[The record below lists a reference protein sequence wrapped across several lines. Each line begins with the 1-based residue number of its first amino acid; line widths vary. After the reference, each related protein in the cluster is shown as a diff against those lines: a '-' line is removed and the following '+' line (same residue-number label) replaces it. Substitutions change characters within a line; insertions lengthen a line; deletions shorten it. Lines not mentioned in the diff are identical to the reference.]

1 MVHPSNKRWPVI
13 QDILKREGIAKQH
26 LNSFDEFL
34 ERGLQSIIKEVD
46 KIDIE
51 NAEYPYKIQ
60 LGKVKLQQPR
70 MMELDGSITHITP
83 AEARLRNVS
92 YSAPVMMEAS
102 VIEDGKILESRF
114 VHIGD
119 VPVMAKSNACIL
131 NNFSNQKLIEHGED
145 PNDPG
150 GYFII
155 NGSERVIV
163 GLEDLSYNKIIVDR
177 ETLGGNIVFKAKV
190 YSSIVG
196 YRAKLELVMKND
208 GLIVARIPGSPVD
221 IPVVTLMRALGLE
234 SDKEIAAVVSLVDEL
249 QDELEGSFE
258 KAGDVPT
265 SKDAIV
271 YISKRIAPGMLEEFQ
286 IKRAETLLDW
296 GLLPHLGKHPENRKE
311 KAQFLGEAAC
321 KLLELKLGWI
331 TPDDKDHYGNKVIK
345 FAGQM
350 LADLFRTAFRNLVR
364 DMKYQ
369 LERSGQKRGINA
381 VAAAIRPGIITDKLN
396 NAIATGNW
404 GRGRVG
410 VTQLLDRTNYLST
423 ISHLRRIQSPLSR
436 TQPNFEARDLHATHF
451 GRICP
456 SETPEGSNCGLVKNL
471 ALSGIISVNVPS
483 EEIIEKLYDLGTV
496 HFFDAK
502 DDLKKDGTRIFVDGR
517 LIGYYKDGLE
527 LAESLRDLRRNS
539 KIHPHVG
546 VSFHKSDENEDAT
559 RRLYVNCNAGRV
571 LRPLIII
578 KDNKPLLTQDLLDKI
593 SKKLL
598 SWTDL
603 LRMSV
608 LELIDA
614 NEEENCYV
622 TLDDK
627 DTKKYTHLEVFPP
640 SILGAGASIIPYPEH
655 NQSPRNTYE
664 SAMAKQSLGFSTPMM
679 NTSTYV
685 RQHLMLYPQVP
696 AVNTKAMKLLGLE
709 DRPAGQNCVVA
720 VLPFDGY
727 NIEDAIVLSQASVDR
742 GLGRTFFFRIYDAE
756 AKQYPGGMRDSFE
769 IPNAEDNIRGY
780 KGERAYRLLEE
791 DGVVASESPVKG
803 GDILIGKTSPPRF
816 MEEYREFESS
826 GPYRRDTSIGVRPSE
841 TGVIDTVVMTQSNE
855 GGKMYKIRARDMRIP
870 EIGDKFA
877 SRHGQK
883 GVMGLLAKAEDLP
896 YTAEGMSPDV
906 LINPHAFPS
915 RMTVGMMMESICGK
929 AASFRGKR
937 FDGSAFVGEKM
948 DEVKKVMDT
957 HDFKYSGK
965 EIMYDGR
972 TGKAFPVDVFIGVV
986 YYQKLHH
993 MVADK
998 IHARARGQVQMLT
1011 KQPTEGRARGGGL
1024 RFGEMERD
1032 CLIAYG
1038 ASMIL
1043 KDRLLDESDKSD
1055 IFVCERCGLVA
1066 YHDVK
1071 QRKYVCRVCGDKA
1084 KVSSVSVAYAFKL
1097 LLQEMQS
1104 LNIAPRLLIKEKL

>member
-1 MVHPSNKRWPVI
+1 MTISSNKYWTVI
-13 QDILKREGIAKQH
+13 QDMLTREGISKQH

-34 ERGLQSIIKEVD
+34 ENGLQEIINEVGA
-46 KIDIE
+46 IDIE

-60 LGKVKLQQPR
+60 LGKIKLQRPR
-70 MMELDGSITHITP
+70 MTELDGSITNITP

-92 YSAPVMMEAS
+92 YVAPFMLEAS
-102 VIEDGKILESRF
+102 VVEDGKILETKF
-114 VHIGD
+114 IHIGD
-119 VPVMAKSNACIL
+119 IPVMAKSAACIL
-131 NNFSNQKLIEHGED
+131 VRMAEQKLIDHGED
-145 PNDPG
+145 PHDPG

-177 ETLGGNIVFKAKV
+177 EKVGGKFVLKAKV

-196 YRAKLELVMKND
+196 YRAKLELVLKED
-208 GLIVARIPGSPVD
+208 GLIVAKIPGSPVD
-221 IPVVTLMRALGLE
+221 IPIVTLIRALGYE
-234 SDKEIAAVVSLVDEL
+234 SDKEIADAVSHVDEIQNAL
-249 QDELEGSFE
+249 AGSFD
-258 KAGDVPT
+258 KADVST

-331 TPDDKDHYGNKVIK
+331 KPDDKDHYGNKVVK

-423 ISHLRRIQSPLSR
+423 LSHLRRVQSPLSR
-436 TQPNFEARDLHATHF
+436 TQPNFEARDLHSTHF

-471 ALSGIISVNVPS
+471 ALSAIISVSVPS
-483 EEIIEKLYDLGTV
+483 QSIVEKLYEYGTQ
-496 HFFDAK
+496 HFTDVS
-502 DDLKKDGTRIFVDGR
+502 DDVKRDGTRVFVDGK
-517 LIGYYKDGLE
+517 LLGYYKDGKKLS
-527 LAESLRDLRRNS
+527 ESLRELRRTNS
-539 KIHPHVG
+539 GIHPHVG
-546 VSFHKSDENEDAT
+546 ISYHAT
-559 RRLYVNCNAGRV
+559 DQEGSTKRIYINCNAGRV

-578 KDNKPLLTQDLLDKI
+578 KDNKSLLTKDLLDKI
-593 SKKLL
+593 SNHLT
-598 SWTDL
+598 SWE
-603 LRMSV
+603 
-608 LELIDA
+608 ELVRNGIIELVDA
-614 NEEENCYV
+614 NEEENCFIAI
-622 TLDDK
+622 DEK
-627 DTKKYTHLEVFPP
+627 NIKKSTHLEIFP
-640 SILGAGASIIPYPEH
+640 SAILGAGASIIPYPEH

-685 RQHLMLYPQVP
+685 RQHFMLYPQTPIVT
-696 AVNTKAMKLLGLE
+696 TKAMNLLGLE
-709 DRPAGQNCVVA
+709 KRPAGQNCVVA

-742 GLGRTFFFRIYDAE
+742 GLGRTFFYRIYESE
-756 AKQYPGGMRDSFE
+756 AKQYPGGMRDNFT
-769 IPNAEDNIRGY
+769 IPNSEENIRGY
-780 KGERAYRLLEE
+780 KGEKSYRLLEE
-791 DGVVASESPVKG
+791 DGIISTESSVTG

-816 MEEYREFESS
+816 MEEYREFEQS

-841 TGVIDTVVMTQSNE
+841 TGVVDTVVMTQATE
-855 GGKMYKIRARDMRIP
+855 GGKMYKIRVRDMRIP

-883 GVMGLLAKAEDLP
+883 GVLGILAKCEDLP
-896 YTAEGMSPDV
+896 YTAEGVSPDV

-915 RMTVGMMMESICGK
+915 RMTVGMMMESITGK
-929 AASFRGKR
+929 AAALRGEK

-948 DEVKKVMDT
+948 DEVRKIMDEAG
-957 HDFKYSGK
+957 FKYSGK

-972 TGKAFPVDVFIGVV
+972 TGKPFPVEVFIGVV

-1032 CLIAYG
+1032 CIIAYG

-1055 IFVCERCGLVA
+1055 VFICERCGLIA

-1071 QRKYVCRVCGDKA
+1071 QRKYYCRVCGDKS
-1084 KVSSVSVAYAFKL
+1084 KVSSVSLAYAFKL

-1104 LNIAPRLLIKEKL
+1104 LNIAPRLLIKETL

>member
-1 MVHPSNKRWPVI
+1 MVDPSTKRWPII
-13 QDILKREGIAKQH
+13 QDILKREGIARQH

-34 ERGLQSIIKEVD
+34 ERGLQSIINEVGQ
-46 KIDIE
+46 IEIE

-131 NNFSNQKLIEHGED
+131 NNFSSQKLVEHGED

-177 ETLGGNIVFKAKV
+177 ETVGGNIVFKAKV

-221 IPVVTLMRALGLE
+221 IPVVILMRALGLE
-234 SDKEIAAVVSLVDEL
+234 SDKETAAAVSLVEEV

-258 KAGDVPT
+258 KAADVPT
-265 SKDAIV
+265 SKDSIV

-321 KLLELKLGWI
+321 KLLELRLGWI
-331 TPDDKDHYGNKVIK
+331 DPDDKDHYGNKVIK

-381 VAAAIRPGIITDKLN
+381 VAAAIRPGIISDKLN

-456 SETPEGSNCGLVKNL
+456 SETPEGSNCGLVKNI
-471 ALSGIISVNVPS
+471 ALSGIISVNIPS
-483 EEIIEKLYDLGTV
+483 EEIVEKLYDLGTV

-502 DDLKKDGTRIFVDGR
+502 EDLKKDGTRIFVDGR
-517 LIGYYKDGLE
+517 LIGYFKDGAQ
-527 LAESLRDLRRNS
+527 LAESLRELRRTS

-546 VSFHKSDENEDAT
+546 ISFHKSDIEGAT
-559 RRLYVNCNAGRV
+559 KRLYVNCNAGRV

-578 KDNKPLLTQDLLDKI
+578 KDNRSLLTQELLDKV

-598 SWTDL
+598 SWNDL
-603 LRMSV
+603 LRMGV

-622 TLDDK
+622 TLDEK
-627 DTKKYTHLEVFPP
+627 DTKKHTHLEVFPP

-685 RQHLMLYPQVP
+685 RQHLMLYPQTP
-696 AVNTKAMKLLGLE
+696 MVNTKAMKLLGLE

-727 NIEDAIVLSQASVDR
+727 NIEDAIVLSKSSVDR
-742 GLGRTFFFRIYDAE
+742 GLGRTFFFLEYMMLRQNNTQVACVITLKFLMLRIT
-756 AKQYPGGMRDSFE
+756 S
-769 IPNAEDNIRGY
+769 EDT
-780 KGERAYRLLEE
+780 K
-791 DGVVASESPVKG
+791 
-803 GDILIGKTSPPRF
+803 
-816 MEEYREFESS
+816 
-826 GPYRRDTSIGVRPSE
+826 
-841 TGVIDTVVMTQSNE
+841 
-855 GGKMYKIRARDMRIP
+855 
-870 EIGDKFA
+870 
-877 SRHGQK
+877 
-883 GVMGLLAKAEDLP
+883 
-896 YTAEGMSPDV
+896 
-906 LINPHAFPS
+906 
-915 RMTVGMMMESICGK
+915 
-929 AASFRGKR
+929 
-937 FDGSAFVGEKM
+937 
-948 DEVKKVMDT
+948 VKKHT
-957 HDFKYSGK
+957 DF
-965 EIMYDGR
+965 
-972 TGKAFPVDVFIGVV
+972 
-986 YYQKLHH
+986 
-993 MVADK
+993 
-998 IHARARGQVQMLT
+998 
-1011 KQPTEGRARGGGL
+1011 
-1024 RFGEMERD
+1024 
-1032 CLIAYG
+1032 
-1038 ASMIL
+1038 
-1043 KDRLLDESDKSD
+1043 
-1055 IFVCERCGLVA
+1055 
-1066 YHDVK
+1066 
-1071 QRKYVCRVCGDKA
+1071 
-1084 KVSSVSVAYAFKL
+1084 
-1097 LLQEMQS
+1097 
-1104 LNIAPRLLIKEKL
+1104 

>member
-1 MVHPSNKRWPVI
+1 MKSPNRNWSVI
-13 QDILKREGIAKQH
+13 QNILKTEGIARQH
-26 LNSFDEFL
+26 LNSFDEFVDA
-34 ERGLQSIIKEVD
+34 GLQSIIHEVE
-46 KIDIE
+46 KVEIE

-60 LGKVKLQQPR
+60 LGKIKLQQPR

-83 AEARLRNVS
+83 AEARLRNIS
-92 YSAPVMMEAS
+92 YAAPIMMEAS
-102 VIEDGKILESRF
+102 VIEDGKILESRY

-119 VPVMAKSNACIL
+119 MPVMVKSHGCIL
-131 NNFSNQKLIEHGED
+131 HSFTDQKLIDHGED
-145 PNDPG
+145 SKDPG

-163 GLEDLSYNKIIVDR
+163 GLEDLSYNKIIVDA
-177 ETLGGNIVFKAKV
+177 EKIGGKIVHKAKV

-196 YRAKLELVMKND
+196 YRAKLELVMKED
-208 GLIVARIPGSPVD
+208 GLIVAKIPGSPVD
-221 IPVVTLMRALGLE
+221 IPVVTLIRALGLE
-234 SDKEIAAVVSLVDEL
+234 SDKDIASVVSLVEII
-249 QDELEGSFE
+249 QNQLEGSFE

-265 SKDAIV
+265 PKDAIQ

-311 KAQFLGEAAC
+311 KAFFLGEAAC
-321 KLLELKLGWI
+321 KLIELKLGWI
-331 TPDDKDHYGNKVIK
+331 EPDDKDHYGNKVIK

-369 LERSGQKRGINA
+369 LERSGQKRGLNA
-381 VAAAIRPGIITDKLN
+381 VAAAIRPGIISDKLN

-423 ISHLRRIQSPLSR
+423 ISHLRRVQSPLSR
-436 TQPNFEARDLHATHF
+436 TQPNFEARDLHSTHF

-471 ALSGIISVNVPS
+471 ALSAIISQNVPS
-483 EEIIEKLYDLGTV
+483 EDVVETLYNSGVVDLNSANN
-496 HFFDAK
+496 DI
-502 DDLKKDGTRIFVDGR
+502 KKDGTRIFVDGK
-517 LIGYYKDGLE
+517 LIGFHKNGQE
-527 LAESLRDLRRNS
+527 LTQTLRTLRRTS

-546 VSFHKSDENEDAT
+546 ISIYEPDQEGAT
-559 RRLYVNCNAGRV
+559 GRLYVNCNAGRV
-571 LRPLIII
+571 LRPLIIVEND
-578 KDNKPLLTQDLLDKI
+578 KSLLTDEFLDKI
-593 SKKLL
+593 SKKLI
-598 SWTDL
+598 SWNDL
-603 LRMSV
+603 IRMGII
-608 LELIDA
+608 ELIDA
-614 NEEENCYV
+614 NEEVNCYV
-622 TLDDK
+622 AFDK
-627 DTKKYTHLEVFPP
+627 GGTKKFTHLEIFP
-640 SILGAGASIIPYPEH
+640 SAILGAGASIIPYPEH

-685 RQHLMLYPQVP
+685 RQHFMLYPQTPIVT
-696 AVNTKAMKLLGLE
+696 TKSLNLLGME
-709 DRPAGQNCVVA
+709 ERPAGQNCVVA

-727 NIEDAIVLSQASVDR
+727 NIEDAIVLSKSSVDR
-742 GLGRTFFFRIYDAE
+742 GLARTFFYRIYDAE
-756 AKQYPGGMRDSFE
+756 AKQYPGGMRDNFE
-769 IPNAEDNIRGY
+769 IPNADDNIRGY
-780 KGERAYRLLEE
+780 KGEKSYRVLEE
-791 DGVVASESPVKG
+791 DGIVATESSVIG

-816 MEEYREFESS
+816 MEEYKEFETS

-841 TGVIDTVVMTQSNE
+841 TGVVDTVVMTQSHE
-855 GGKMYKIRARDMRIP
+855 GGKMYKIRVRDMRIP

-883 GVMGLLAKAEDLP
+883 GVLGILAKNEDLP
-896 YTAEGMSPDV
+896 YTEQGISPDV

-915 RMTVGMMMESICGK
+915 RMTVGMMMESVTGK
-929 AASFRGKR
+929 AAAVRGKQ

-948 DEVKKVMDT
+948 DVVKEIPDKAG
-957 HDFKYSGK
+957 FKYSGK
-965 EIMYDGR
+965 EKMYDGR
-972 TGKAFPVDVFIGVV
+972 TGKSFLVDVFIGVV

-993 MVADK
+993 MVSDK

-1038 ASMIL
+1038 ASMLL
-1043 KDRLLDESDKSD
+1043 KDRLLDESDKTEVLVCEKCGLTGFHD
-1055 IFVCERCGLVA
+1055 ARKRKFVCA
-1066 YHDVK
+1066 
-1071 QRKYVCRVCGDKA
+1071 QCGDTA
-1084 KVSSVSVAYAFKL
+1084 PISSVSVAYAFKL
-1097 LLQEMQS
+1097 LLQEILS
-1104 LNIAPRLLIKEKL
+1104 LNIAPRLKLKERV

>member
-92 YSAPVMMEAS
+92 YAAPVMMEAS

-131 NNFSNQKLIEHGED
+131 NNFSNLKLIDYGED

-177 ETLGGNIVFKAKV
+177 EIVGGNTVFKAKV

-265 SKDAIV
+265 AKDAVV

-972 TGKAFPVDVFIGVV
+972 TGKAFPVEVFIGVV

-1104 LNIAPRLLIKEKL
+1104 LNVAPRLLIKEKL

>member
-1 MVHPSNKRWPVI
+1 MANPSVKRWPII
-13 QDILKREGIAKQH
+13 QDILKREGIARQH

-34 ERGLQSIIKEVD
+34 ELGLQSIINEVGQ
-46 KIDIE
+46 IEIE
-51 NAEYPYKIQ
+51 NSEYPYKIQ

-102 VIEDGKILESRF
+102 VVEDGKILESRF

-131 NNFSNQKLIEHGED
+131 RNFSTQKLIEHGED

-177 ETLGGNIVFKAKV
+177 ETVSGNIVFKAKV

-234 SDKEIAAVVSLVDEL
+234 SDREIAGAVSLVDEI

-331 TPDDKDHYGNKVIK
+331 SPDDKDHYGNKVIK

-471 ALSGIISVNVPS
+471 ALSGIISVNIPS

-502 DDLKKDGTRIFVDGR
+502 EDVKKDGTRVFVDGK
-517 LIGYYKDGLE
+517 LIGYYKDGE
-527 LAESLRDLRRNS
+527 NLAESLRELRRNS

-546 VSFHKSDENEDAT
+546 ISFHKSEIDGAT
-559 RRLYVNCNAGRV
+559 KRLYVNCNAGRV

-578 KDNKPLLTQDLLDKI
+578 KDNKPLLTQDMLDKI

-598 SWTDL
+598 SWNDL
-603 LRMSV
+603 VRMGI
-608 LELIDA
+608 LEMIDA
-614 NEEENCYV
+614 NEEENCYI
-622 TLDDK
+622 TLDEK
-627 DTKKYTHLEVFPP
+627 DTKKHTHLEVFPP
-640 SILGAGASIIPYPEH
+640 AILGAGASIIPYPEH

-685 RQHLMLYPQVP
+685 RQHFMLYPQTP
-696 AVNTKAMKLLGLE
+696 IVNTKAMKLLGLE
-709 DRPAGQNCVVA
+709 DRPAGQNCIVA

-727 NIEDAIVLSQASVDR
+727 NIEDAIVLSKASVDR

-756 AKQYPGGMRDSFE
+756 AKQYPGGMRDNFE

-780 KGERAYRLLEE
+780 KGEKAYRLLEE
-791 DGVVASESPVKG
+791 DGVIAAESQVHG

-816 MEEYREFESS
+816 LEEYREFESS

-841 TGVIDTVVMTQSNE
+841 TGVVDTVVMTQSSE

-883 GVMGLLAKAEDLP
+883 GVLGILAKNEDLP
-896 YTAEGMSPDV
+896 YTSDGISPDV

-929 AASFRGKR
+929 AASLRGSQ

-948 DEVKKVMDT
+948 EDVKKVMDSAG
-957 HDFKYSGK
+957 FKYSGK
-965 EIMYDGR
+965 EKMYDGR
-972 TGKAFPVDVFIGVV
+972 TGKSFPVEVFIGVV

-1055 IFVCERCGLVA
+1055 IFVCERCGLIA

-1071 QRKYVCRVCGDKA
+1071 QRKYVCRVCGDKS

-1104 LNIAPRLLIKEKL
+1104 LNVAPRLLIKEKV

>member
-1 MVHPSNKRWPVI
+1 MVDPSTKRWPII
-13 QDILKREGIAKQH
+13 QDILKREGIARQH

-34 ERGLQSIIKEVD
+34 ERGLQSIINEVGQ
-46 KIDIE
+46 IDIE

-92 YSAPVMMEAS
+92 YCAPVMMEAS

-131 NNFSNQKLIEHGED
+131 NNFSSQKLIEHGED

-163 GLEDLSYNKIIVDR
+163 GLEDLSYNKIIVDK
-177 ETLGGNIVFKAKV
+177 ETVGGNNVFKAKV

-221 IPVVTLMRALGLE
+221 IPVVILMRALGLE
-234 SDKEIAAVVSLVDEL
+234 SDKETAAAVSLVDEV

-258 KAGDVPT
+258 KASDVPT
-265 SKDAIV
+265 SKDSIV

-311 KAQFLGEAAC
+311 KAQFLGEATC

-331 TPDDKDHYGNKVIK
+331 EPDDKDHYGNKVIK

-381 VAAAIRPGIITDKLN
+381 VAAAIRPGIISDKLN

-471 ALSGIISVNVPS
+471 ALSGIISVNIPS
-483 EEIIEKLYDLGTV
+483 EEIVEKLFDLGTV

-502 DDLKKDGTRIFVDGR
+502 DDLKKDATRIFVDGR
-517 LIGYYKDGLE
+517 LIGYFKDGKE
-527 LAESLRDLRRNS
+527 LAESLRELRRNS

-546 VSFHKSDENEDAT
+546 ISFHKSDIEGAT
-559 RRLYVNCNAGRV
+559 KRLYVNCNAGRV

-578 KDNKPLLTQDLLDKI
+578 KDNRSLLTQELIEKV

-598 SWTDL
+598 SWNDL
-603 LRMSV
+603 LRMGV

-622 TLDDK
+622 TLNEK
-627 DTKKYTHLEVFPP
+627 DTKNHTHLEVFPP

-685 RQHLMLYPQVP
+685 RQHLMLYPQTP
-696 AVNTKAMKLLGLE
+696 MVNTKAMKLLGLE
-709 DRPAGQNCVVA
+709 DRPAGQNCIVA

-727 NIEDAIVLSQASVDR
+727 NIEDAIVLSQPSVDR
-742 GLGRTFFFRIYDAE
+742 GLGRTFFFRVYDAE

-780 KGERAYRLLEE
+780 KGEKAYRLLEE
-791 DGVVASESPVKG
+791 DGVVASEASVKG

-816 MEEYREFESS
+816 MEEYREFEST

-883 GVMGLLAKAEDLP
+883 GVLGILAKAEDLP
-896 YTAEGMSPDV
+896 YTAEGISPDV

-929 AASFRGKR
+929 AGALRGKQ
-937 FDGSAFVGEKM
+937 FDGSAFVGEKI
-948 DEVKKVMDT
+948 DEVKPVMDAAG
-957 HDFKYSGK
+957 FKYSGK

-972 TGKAFPVDVFIGVV
+972 TGKSFPVEVFIGVV

-1043 KDRLLDESDKSD
+1043 KDRLLDESDKAD

-1104 LNIAPRLLIKEKL
+1104 LNIAPRLLIEEKV

>member
-1 MVHPSNKRWPVI
+1 MTDSTNKRWVI
-13 QDILKREGIAKQH
+13 INDILTRDGVAKQH
-26 LNSFDEFL
+26 LTSFDEFL
-34 ERGLQSIIKEVD
+34 KKGLQEIIDEINH
-46 KIDIE
+46 IDIE

-60 LGKVKLQQPR
+60 LGRIQFKQPR
-70 MMELDGSITHITP
+70 MMELDGSVTHITP
-83 AEARLRNVS
+83 AEARMRNVS
-92 YSAPVMMEAS
+92 YIAPLMLEAN
-102 VIEDGKILESRF
+102 VIEDGKTLETRF
-114 VHIGD
+114 IHIGD
-119 VPVMAKSNACIL
+119 IPVMVKSDACIL
-131 NNFSNQKLIEHGED
+131 RNFSEQKLIDHAED
-145 PNDPG
+145 PYDPG

-163 GLEDLSYNKIIVDR
+163 GLEDLSYNKIIVDA
-177 ETLGGNIVFKAKV
+177 EKVGGKKVFKAKV

-196 YRAKLELVMKND
+196 YRAKLELVLKED
-208 GLIVARIPGSPVD
+208 GLVVARIPGSPVD

-234 SDKEIAAVVSLVDEL
+234 SDKEIASAVSMVDDI
-249 QDELEGSFE
+249 QNELESSFE
-258 KAGDVPT
+258 KTDVST
-265 SKDAIV
+265 SKDAVV

-296 GLLPHLGKHPENRKE
+296 GLLPHLGKQPENRKE
-311 KAQFLGEAAC
+311 KTQFLGEAVC

-331 TPDDKDHYGNKVIK
+331 RPDDKDHYGNKVVK

-381 VAAAIRPGIITDKLN
+381 VSAAIRPGIITDKLN

-423 ISHLRRIQSPLSR
+423 ISHLRRVQSPLSR
-436 TQPNFEARDLHATHF
+436 TQPNFEARDLHSTHF
-451 GRICP
+451 GRLCP

-471 ALSGIISVNVPS
+471 ALSAIISVSVSS
-483 EEIIEKLYDLGTV
+483 EEVIEKLYEIGTS
-496 HFFDAK
+496 HFSEVK
-502 DDLKKDGTRIFVDGR
+502 DSVKKDGTRVFVDGK
-517 LIGYYKDGLE
+517 LIGFHKDGE
-527 LAESLRDLRRNS
+527 KLAYSLRELRRSS
-539 KIHPHVG
+539 KLHPHIG
-546 VSFHKSDENEDAT
+546 ISIHQPEEENAT
-559 RRLYVNCNAGRV
+559 KRLYVNCNAGRV

-578 KDNKPLLTQDLLDKI
+578 KDGKSTFSPDLLDKI
-593 SKKLL
+593 TKKLV

-603 LRMSV
+603 IRMGV
-608 LELIDA
+608 IELVDA
-614 NEEENCYV
+614 NEEENCFITFEEKHV
-622 TLDDK
+622 
-627 DTKKYTHLEVFPP
+627 KKHTHLEIFP
-640 SILGAGASIIPYPEH
+640 SAILGAGASIIPYPEH

-685 RQHLMLYPQVP
+685 RQHSMLYPQTPIVT
-696 AVNTKAMKLLGLE
+696 TKAMGLLGLE
-709 DRPAGQNCVVA
+709 KRPAGQNCVVA

-727 NIEDAIVLSQASVDR
+727 NIEDAIVLSKSSVDR
-742 GLGRTFFFRIYDAE
+742 GLGRTFFYRIYEAE
-756 AKQYPGGMRDSFE
+756 SKQYPGGMRDNFE
-769 IPNAEDNIRGY
+769 IPNADDNLRGY
-780 KGERAYRLLEE
+780 KGEKSYRLLED
-791 DGVVASESPVKG
+791 DGIVATESSVSG

-816 MEEYREFESS
+816 MEEYRDQESR

-841 TGVIDTVVMTQSNE
+841 SGVVDTTVLTQSTE
-855 GGKMYKIRARDMRIP
+855 GGKMFKVRIRDMRLP

-883 GVMGLLAKAEDLP
+883 GVVGLLAKAEDLP
-896 YTAEGMSPDV
+896 YTADGISPDV

-915 RMTVGMMMESICGK
+915 RMTVGMMMESITGK
-929 AASFRGKR
+929 AAAIRGKKV
-937 FDGSAFVGEKM
+937 DASAFVGEKM
-948 DEVKKVMDT
+948 EDVKGVMEDAG
-957 HDFKYSGK
+957 FKYSGK

-972 TGKAFPVDVFIGVV
+972 TGKRFPVEVFLGVV

-1038 ASMIL
+1038 
-1043 KDRLLDESDKSD
+1043 LL
-1055 IFVCERCGLVA
+1055 
-1066 YHDVK
+1066 
-1071 QRKYVCRVCGDKA
+1071 
-1084 KVSSVSVAYAFKL
+1084 
-1097 LLQEMQS
+1097 
-1104 LNIAPRLLIKEKL
+1104 

>member
-1 MVHPSNKRWPVI
+1 M
-13 QDILKREGIAKQH
+13 
-26 LNSFDEFL
+26 
-34 ERGLQSIIKEVD
+34 
-46 KIDIE
+46 
-51 NAEYPYKIQ
+51 
-60 LGKVKLQQPR
+60 
-70 MMELDGSITHITP
+70 
-83 AEARLRNVS
+83 
-92 YSAPVMMEAS
+92 
-102 VIEDGKILESRF
+102 
-114 VHIGD
+114 
-119 VPVMAKSNACIL
+119 
-131 NNFSNQKLIEHGED
+131 
-145 PNDPG
+145 
-150 GYFII
+150 
-155 NGSERVIV
+155 
-163 GLEDLSYNKIIVDR
+163 
-177 ETLGGNIVFKAKV
+177 
-190 YSSIVG
+190 
-196 YRAKLELVMKND
+196 
-208 GLIVARIPGSPVD
+208 
-221 IPVVTLMRALGLE
+221 
-234 SDKEIAAVVSLVDEL
+234 
-249 QDELEGSFE
+249 
-258 KAGDVPT
+258 
-265 SKDAIV
+265 
-271 YISKRIAPGMLEEFQ
+271 
-286 IKRAETLLDW
+286 
-296 GLLPHLGKHPENRKE
+296 
-311 KAQFLGEAAC
+311 
-321 KLLELKLGWI
+321 LELKLGWI

-483 EEIIEKLYDLGTV
+483 EEIVEKLYDLGTV

-546 VSFHKSDENEDAT
+546 VSFHKSDEHDEAT

-598 SWTDL
+598 SWNDL
-603 LRMSV
+603 LRMGV
-608 LELIDA
+608 LEMIDA

-622 TLDDK
+622 TLDEK
-627 DTKKYTHLEVFPP
+627 DSKKHTHLEVFPP
-640 SILGAGASIIPYPEH
+640 AILGAGASIIPYPEH

-727 NIEDAIVLSQASVDR
+727 NIEDAIVLSKASVDR

-841 TGVIDTVVMTQSNE
+841 AGVIDTVVMTQSNE

-883 GVMGLLAKAEDLP
+883 GVLGILAKAEDLP

-915 RMTVGMMMESICGK
+915 RMTVGMMMESVCGK

-948 DEVKKVMDT
+948 DEVKEVMDA
-957 HDFKYSGK
+957 HNFKYSGK

-1104 LNIAPRLLIKEKL
+1104 LNVAPRLLIKEKL

>member
-1 MVHPSNKRWPVI
+1 MTDSANKRWPII
-13 QDILKREGIAKQH
+13 QDILSREGVAKQH

-34 ERGLQSIIKEVD
+34 KKGLQDIIDEIGH
-46 KIDIE
+46 IDIE

-60 LGKVKLQQPR
+60 LGRIQFKQPR
-70 MMELDGSITHITP
+70 MMELDGSVTHITP
-83 AEARLRNVS
+83 VEARLRNVS
-92 YSAPVMMEAS
+92 YVAPLMLEAN
-102 VIEDGKILESRF
+102 VIEDGKTLESRF
-114 VHIGD
+114 IHIGD
-119 VPVMAKSNACIL
+119 IPVMVKSESCIL
-131 NNFSNQKLIEHGED
+131 RSFTQQKLIDYAED
-145 PNDPG
+145 PEDPG

-163 GLEDLSYNKIIVDR
+163 GLEDLSYNKIIVDA
-177 ETLGGNIVFKAKV
+177 EKVGGKKVFKAKV

-196 YRAKLELVMKND
+196 YRAKLELVLKED

-221 IPVVTLMRALGLE
+221 IPIITLMRALGLE
-234 SDKEIAAVVSLVDEL
+234 SDKEIASVISLNDNI
-249 QDELEGSFE
+249 QNELESSFE
-258 KAGDVPT
+258 KTDITT

-296 GLLPHLGKHPENRKE
+296 GLLPHLGKQPDNRKE
-311 KAQFLGEAAC
+311 KTQFLGEAAC

-331 TPDDKDHYGNKVIK
+331 QPDDKDHYGNKVVK

-381 VAAAIRPGIITDKLN
+381 VSAAIRPGIISDKLN

-423 ISHLRRIQSPLSR
+423 ISHLRRVQSPLSR
-436 TQPNFEARDLHATHF
+436 TQPNFEARDLHSTHF

-471 ALSGIISVNVPS
+471 ALSAIISVSVPS
-483 EEIIEKLYDLGTV
+483 EEIVEKLYEIGTEYFTDV
-496 HFFDAK
+496 K
-502 DDLKKDGTRIFVDGR
+502 DSVKKDGTRIFVDGK
-517 LIGYYKDGLE
+517 LIGYHKDGE
-527 LAESLRDLRRNS
+527 KLASSLRELRRSS

-546 VSFHKSDENEDAT
+546 ISIHIPEQEGAT
-559 RRLYVNCNAGRV
+559 KRLYVNCNAGRV
-571 LRPLIII
+571 LRSLIIV
-578 KDNKPLLTQDLLDKI
+578 KDGKSTLTPDLLDKI
-593 SKKLL
+593 LKKLV
-598 SWTDL
+598 SWEDL
-603 LRMSV
+603 IRMGV
-608 LELIDA
+608 IELIDA
-614 NEEENCYV
+614 NEEENCFI
-622 TLDDK
+622 TFDDK
-627 DTKKYTHLEVFPP
+627 HIKKHTHTEIFP
-640 SILGAGASIIPYPEH
+640 SAILGAGASIIPYPEH

-685 RQHLMLYPQVP
+685 RQHSMLYPQTSIV
-696 AVNTKAMKLLGLE
+696 TTRAMELLGLE
-709 DRPAGQNCVVA
+709 KRPAGQNCVVA

-727 NIEDAIVLSQASVDR
+727 NIEDAIVLSKSAVER
-742 GLGRTFFFRIYDAE
+742 GLGRTLFYRIYEAE
-756 AKQYPGGMRDSFE
+756 SKQYPGGMRDNFE
-769 IPNAEDNIRGY
+769 IPNADDNLRGY
-780 KGERAYRLLEE
+780 KGEKSYRLLEE
-791 DGVVASESPVKG
+791 DGIIASESRVSG

-816 MEEYREFESS
+816 MEEYRELDTS

-841 TGVIDTVVMTQSNE
+841 TGVVDTIILTQSSE
-855 GGKMYKIRARDMRIP
+855 GGKMFKVRIRDMRLP

-883 GVMGLLAKAEDLP
+883 GVVGLLAKAEDLP
-896 YTAEGMSPDV
+896 YTADGISPDV

-915 RMTVGMMMESICGK
+915 RMTVGMMMESITGK
-929 AASFRGKR
+929 AAAIRGKKV
-937 FDGSAFVGEKM
+937 DASAFVGEKM
-948 DEVKKVMDT
+948 EDVKGVMKDAG
-957 HDFKYSGK
+957 FEYSGK
-965 EIMYDGR
+965 EIMYDGK
-972 TGKAFPVDVFIGVV
+972 TGKKFPVEVFIGVV

-1032 CLIAYG
+1032 CIIAYG

-1055 IFVCERCGLVA
+1055 VFICERCGLIA

-1071 QRKYVCRVCGDKA
+1071 QRKFYCRVCGDKSR
-1084 KVSSVSVAYAFKL
+1084 VSSVSLAYAFKL

-1104 LNIAPRLLIKEKL
+1104 LNIAPRLLIKETI

>member
-1 MVHPSNKRWPVI
+1 MTDSVNKHWAII
-13 QDILKREGIAKQH
+13 QDILSREGIARQH
-26 LNSFDEFL
+26 LTSFDEFL
-34 ERGLQSIIKEVD
+34 TTGLQQIINEID
-46 KIDIE
+46 HIDIE
-51 NAEYPYKIQ
+51 NAEYPYRIKLGRIQ
-60 LGKVKLQQPR
+60 FKQPR
-70 MMELDGSITHITP
+70 MMELDGSVTHITP

-92 YSAPVMMEAS
+92 YVAPLMMEAS
-102 VIEDGKILESRF
+102 VIEDGRTLETRF
-114 VHIGD
+114 LHIGD
-119 VPVMAKSNACIL
+119 IPVMVKSDGCIL
-131 NNFSNQKLIEHGED
+131 RNFTEQKLIDHAED
-145 PNDPG
+145 PFDPG

-163 GLEDLSYNKIIVDR
+163 GLEDLSYNKIIVDADKI
-177 ETLGGNIVFKAKV
+177 GGKKVFKAKV

-196 YRAKLELVMKND
+196 YRAKLELVLKED

-221 IPVVTLMRALGLE
+221 IPIIILVRALGLE
-234 SDKEIAAVVSLVDEL
+234 SDKEIASAISLNDEI
-249 QDELEGSFE
+249 QNELEGSFE
-258 KAGDVPT
+258 KTDIAT
-265 SKDAIV
+265 SKNAIE

-296 GLLPHLGKHPENRKE
+296 GLLPHLGKQPENRKE
-311 KAQFLGEAAC
+311 KIQFLGEAAC

-331 TPDDKDHYGNKVIK
+331 QPDDKDHYGNKVIK

-381 VAAAIRPGIITDKLN
+381 VSAAIRPGIISDKLN

-423 ISHLRRIQSPLSR
+423 LSHLRRVQSPLSR
-436 TQPNFEARDLHATHF
+436 TQPNFEARDLHSTHF

-471 ALSGIISVNVPS
+471 ALSAIISVSVPS
-483 EEIIEKLYDLGTV
+483 EEIIEKLYELGTDYFTDV
-496 HFFDAK
+496 K
-502 DDLKKDGTRIFVDGR
+502 DSVKKDGTRIFVDGK
-517 LIGYYKDGLE
+517 LIGYHKDGE
-527 LAESLRDLRRNS
+527 KLASSLRELRRSNKINS
-539 KIHPHVG
+539 HIGISIHIPEQEG
-546 VSFHKSDENEDAT
+546 AT
-559 RRLYVNCNAGRV
+559 KRLYVNCNAGRV
-571 LRPLIII
+571 LRSLIIV
-578 KDNKPLLTQDLLDKI
+578 KDGKSTLTPDLLDKI
-593 SKKLL
+593 LKKLV
-598 SWTDL
+598 SWNDL
-603 LRMSV
+603 IRMGV
-608 LELIDA
+608 IELIDA
-614 NEEENCYV
+614 NEEENCFI
-622 TLDDK
+622 TFDDK
-627 DTKKYTHLEVFPP
+627 HIKKHTHTEIFP
-640 SILGAGASIIPYPEH
+640 SAILGAGASIIPYPEH

-685 RQHLMLYPQVP
+685 RQHSMLYPQTAIV
-696 AVNTKAMKLLGLE
+696 TTRAMELLGLE
-709 DRPAGQNCVVA
+709 KRPAGQNCVVA

-727 NIEDAIVLSQASVDR
+727 NIEDAIVLSKSAVER
-742 GLGRTFFFRIYDAE
+742 GLGRTLFYRIYE
-756 AKQYPGGMRDSFE
+756 SESKQYPGGMRDNFE
-769 IPNAEDNIRGY
+769 IPNADDNLRGY
-780 KGERAYRLLEE
+780 KGEKSYRLLEE
-791 DGVVASESPVKG
+791 DGIVASESRVSG

-816 MEEYREFESS
+816 MEEYRELDTS

-841 TGVIDTVVMTQSNE
+841 TGVVDTIILTQSSE
-855 GGKMYKIRARDMRIP
+855 GGKMFKVRIRDMRSP

-883 GVMGLLAKAEDLP
+883 GVVGLLAKAEDLP
-896 YTAEGMSPDV
+896 YTADGISPDV

-915 RMTVGMMMESICGK
+915 RMTVGMMMESITGK
-929 AASFRGKR
+929 AAAIRGRKV
-937 FDGSAFVGEKM
+937 DASAFVGEKV
-948 DEVKKVMDT
+948 DEVKSVMKDAG
-957 HDFKYSGK
+957 FKYSGK

-972 TGKAFPVDVFIGVV
+972 TGKQFPVEVFIGVV

-1032 CLIAYG
+1032 CIIAYG

-1066 YHDVK
+1066 YHDIK
-1071 QRKYVCRVCGDKA
+1071 QRRFYCRVCDKKG

-1097 LLQEMQS
+1097 LLQEMS
-1104 LNIAPRLLIKEKL
+1104 CLNIAPRLLIKERV

>member
-1 MVHPSNKRWPVI
+1 MKSPNRNWSVI
-13 QDILKREGIAKQH
+13 QNILKTEGIARQH
-26 LNSFDEFL
+26 LNSFDEFVDA
-34 ERGLQSIIKEVD
+34 GLQSIIHEVE
-46 KIDIE
+46 KVEIE

-60 LGKVKLQQPR
+60 LGKIKLQQPR

-83 AEARLRNVS
+83 AEARLRNIS
-92 YSAPVMMEAS
+92 YAAPIMMEAS
-102 VIEDGKILESRF
+102 VIEDGKILESRY

-119 VPVMAKSNACIL
+119 MPVMVKSHGCIL
-131 NNFSNQKLIEHGED
+131 HSFTDQKLIDHGED
-145 PNDPG
+145 SKDPG

-163 GLEDLSYNKIIVDR
+163 GLEDLSYNKIIVDA
-177 ETLGGNIVFKAKV
+177 EKIGGKIVHKAKV

-196 YRAKLELVMKND
+196 YRAKLELVMKED
-208 GLIVARIPGSPVD
+208 GLIVAKIPGSPVD
-221 IPVVTLMRALGLE
+221 IPVVTLIRALGLE
-234 SDKEIAAVVSLVDEL
+234 SDKDIASVVSLVEII
-249 QDELEGSFE
+249 QNQLEGSFE

-265 SKDAIV
+265 PKDAIQ

-311 KAQFLGEAAC
+311 KAFFLGEAAC
-321 KLLELKLGWI
+321 KLIELKLGWI
-331 TPDDKDHYGNKVIK
+331 EPDDKDHYGNKVIK

-369 LERSGQKRGINA
+369 LERSGQKRGLNA
-381 VAAAIRPGIITDKLN
+381 VAAAIRPGIISDKLN

-423 ISHLRRIQSPLSR
+423 ISHLRRVQSPLSR
-436 TQPNFEARDLHATHF
+436 TQPNFEARDLHSTHF

-471 ALSGIISVNVPS
+471 ALSAIISQNVPS
-483 EEIIEKLYDLGTV
+483 EDVVETLYNSGVVDLNSANN
-496 HFFDAK
+496 DI
-502 DDLKKDGTRIFVDGR
+502 KKDGTRIFVDGK
-517 LIGYYKDGLE
+517 LIGFHKNGQE
-527 LAESLRDLRRNS
+527 LTQTLRTLRRTS

-546 VSFHKSDENEDAT
+546 ISIYEPDQEGAT
-559 RRLYVNCNAGRV
+559 GRLYVNCNAGRV
-571 LRPLIII
+571 LRPLIIVEND
-578 KDNKPLLTQDLLDKI
+578 KSLLTDEFLDKI
-593 SKKLL
+593 SKKLI
-598 SWTDL
+598 SWNDL
-603 LRMSV
+603 IRMGII
-608 LELIDA
+608 ELIDA

-622 TLDDK
+622 AFDK
-627 DTKKYTHLEVFPP
+627 GGTKKFTHLEIFP
-640 SILGAGASIIPYPEH
+640 SAILGAGASIIPYPEH

-685 RQHLMLYPQVP
+685 RQHFMLYPQTPIVT
-696 AVNTKAMKLLGLE
+696 TKSLNLLGME
-709 DRPAGQNCVVA
+709 ERPAGQNCVVA

-727 NIEDAIVLSQASVDR
+727 NIEDAIVLSKSSVDR
-742 GLGRTFFFRIYDAE
+742 GLARTFFYRIYDAE
-756 AKQYPGGMRDSFE
+756 AKQYPGGMRDNFE
-769 IPNAEDNIRGY
+769 IPNADDNIRGY
-780 KGERAYRLLEE
+780 KGEKSYRVLEE
-791 DGVVASESPVKG
+791 DGIVATESSVIG

-816 MEEYREFESS
+816 MEEYKEFETS

-841 TGVIDTVVMTQSNE
+841 TGVVDTVVMTQSHE
-855 GGKMYKIRARDMRIP
+855 GGKMYKIRVRDMRIP

-883 GVMGLLAKAEDLP
+883 GVLGILAKNEDLP
-896 YTAEGMSPDV
+896 YTEQGITPDV

-915 RMTVGMMMESICGK
+915 RMTVGMMMESVTGK
-929 AASFRGKR
+929 AAAVRGKQ

-948 DEVKKVMDT
+948 DVVKEILDKAG
-957 HDFKYSGK
+957 FKYSGK
-965 EIMYDGR
+965 EKMYDGR
-972 TGKAFPVDVFIGVV
+972 TGKSFLVDVFIGVV

-993 MVADK
+993 MVSDK

-1038 ASMIL
+1038 ASMLL
-1043 KDRLLDESDKSD
+1043 KDRLLDESDKTEVLVCEKCGLTGFHD
-1055 IFVCERCGLVA
+1055 ARKRKFVCA
-1066 YHDVK
+1066 
-1071 QRKYVCRVCGDKA
+1071 QCGDTA
-1084 KVSSVSVAYAFKL
+1084 PISSVSVAYAFKL
-1097 LLQEMQS
+1097 LLQEILS
-1104 LNIAPRLLIKEKL
+1104 LNIAPRLKLKERV

>member
-1 MVHPSNKRWPVI
+1 MVHSSTKRWPVI
-13 QDILKREGIAKQH
+13 QDILKREGIARQH

-34 ERGLQSIIKEVD
+34 ERGLQSIINEVGQ
-46 KIDIE
+46 IDIE

-102 VIEDGKILESRF
+102 VVEDGKILESRF

-131 NNFSNQKLIEHGED
+131 HNFSTQKLIEHGED

-177 ETLGGNIVFKAKV
+177 EKVGGNIVFKAKV

-234 SDKEIAAVVSLVDEL
+234 SDREIAAVVSLVDEL

-265 SKDAIV
+265 AKDAVV

-331 TPDDKDHYGNKVIK
+331 KPDDKDHYGNKVIK

-369 LERSGQKRGINA
+369 LERSGKKRGINA

-471 ALSGIISVNVPS
+471 ALSGIISINVPS
-483 EEIIEKLYDLGTV
+483 EEIVEKLFDLGTV

-502 DDLKKDGTRIFVDGR
+502 EDLKKDGTRIFVDGR
-517 LIGYYKDGLE
+517 LIGYYKDGQQ

-546 VSFHKSDENEDAT
+546 VSFHKSEIEGST

-578 KDNKPLLTQDLLDKI
+578 KDNKSLLTQELLDKI

-603 LRMSV
+603 LRMGV
-608 LELIDA
+608 LEVIDA
-614 NEEENCYV
+614 NEEENCYI

-627 DTKKYTHLEVFPP
+627 DTKKHTHLEVFPP
-640 SILGAGASIIPYPEH
+640 AILGAGASIIPYPEH

-685 RQHLMLYPQVP
+685 RQHFMLYPQTP
-696 AVNTKAMKLLGLE
+696 IVNTKAMKLLGLE

-727 NIEDAIVLSQASVDR
+727 NIEDAIVLSKASVDR

-756 AKQYPGGMRDSFE
+756 
-769 IPNAEDNIRGY
+769 
-780 KGERAYRLLEE
+780 
-791 DGVVASESPVKG
+791 
-803 GDILIGKTSPPRF
+803 
-816 MEEYREFESS
+816 
-826 GPYRRDTSIGVRPSE
+826 
-841 TGVIDTVVMTQSNE
+841 
-855 GGKMYKIRARDMRIP
+855 
-870 EIGDKFA
+870 
-877 SRHGQK
+877 
-883 GVMGLLAKAEDLP
+883 
-896 YTAEGMSPDV
+896 
-906 LINPHAFPS
+906 
-915 RMTVGMMMESICGK
+915 
-929 AASFRGKR
+929 
-937 FDGSAFVGEKM
+937 
-948 DEVKKVMDT
+948 
-957 HDFKYSGK
+957 
-965 EIMYDGR
+965 
-972 TGKAFPVDVFIGVV
+972 
-986 YYQKLHH
+986 
-993 MVADK
+993 
-998 IHARARGQVQMLT
+998 
-1011 KQPTEGRARGGGL
+1011 
-1024 RFGEMERD
+1024 
-1032 CLIAYG
+1032 
-1038 ASMIL
+1038 
-1043 KDRLLDESDKSD
+1043 
-1055 IFVCERCGLVA
+1055 
-1066 YHDVK
+1066 VK
-1071 QRKYVCRVCGDKA
+1071 QGHTCLKGR
-1084 KVSSVSVAYAFKL
+1084 YAFKFYDHPERLNSPMIKRNGEFEKVTWDEVYDYITEKFNYYKKEFPYGVFEEPVAIAKDELFFDTNDGNFSVKLKEYNSLIEEYSNDTIGNRAVYEKAKL
-1097 LLQEMQS
+1097 LLENEMYKDVLEIKESVLELDAEFFEDKENLIVDSAIGAMKIALKKRECQEV
-1104 LNIAPRLLIKEKL
+1104 LNISNDYNITLSNEWDDGVYECSMMGGNYELSKKLDSRNLKSDDIEIRKQWL

>member
-1 MVHPSNKRWPVI
+1 MADPSVKRWPVI
-13 QDILKREGIAKQH
+13 QDILKREGIARQH

-34 ERGLQSIIKEVD
+34 ERGLQSIINEVGQ
-46 KIDIE
+46 IEIE

-102 VIEDGKILESRF
+102 VVEDGKILESRF

-119 VPVMAKSNACIL
+119 IPVMVRSNACIL
-131 NNFSNQKLIEHGED
+131 NNFSTQKLIEHGED
-145 PNDPG
+145 PHDPG

-163 GLEDLSYNKIIVDR
+163 GLEDLSYNKIIVDK
-177 ETLGGNIVFKAKV
+177 ETVGGNIVFKAKV

-196 YRAKLELVMKND
+196 YRAKLELMMKGD

-221 IPVVTLMRALGLE
+221 IPVVTLIRALGLE
-234 SDKEIAAVVSLVDEL
+234 SDKEIAAAVSLVDEI

-265 SKDAIV
+265 PKDAIV

-331 TPDDKDHYGNKVIK
+331 SPDDKDHYGNKVIK

-381 VAAAIRPGIITDKLN
+381 VAAAIRPGIVTDKLN

-423 ISHLRRIQSPLSR
+423 ISHLRRVQSPLSR

-483 EEIIEKLYDLGTV
+483 EENCYITLDEK
-496 HFFDAK
+496 DAK
-502 DDLKKDGTRIFVDGR
+502 K
-517 LIGYYKDGLE
+517 
-527 LAESLRDLRRNS
+527 
-539 KIHPHVG
+539 H
-546 VSFHKSDENEDAT
+546 
-559 RRLYVNCNAGRV
+559 
-571 LRPLIII
+571 
-578 KDNKPLLTQDLLDKI
+578 
-593 SKKLL
+593 
-598 SWTDL
+598 
-603 LRMSV
+603 
-608 LELIDA
+608 
-614 NEEENCYV
+614 
-622 TLDDK
+622 
-627 DTKKYTHLEVFPP
+627 THLEVFPP
-640 SILGAGASIIPYPEH
+640 AILGAGASIIPYPEH

-685 RQHLMLYPQVP
+685 RQHLMLYPQTP
-696 AVNTKAMKLLGLE
+696 IVNTKAMKLLGLE

-727 NIEDAIVLSQASVDR
+727 NIEDAIVLSKASVDR

-756 AKQYPGGMRDSFE
+756 AKQYPGGMRDTFE

-780 KGERAYRLLEE
+780 KGEKAYRLLEE
-791 DGVVASESPVKG
+791 DGVVASESPVHG

-816 MEEYREFESS
+816 MEEYREFEST

-841 TGVIDTVVMTQSNE
+841 TGVVDTVVMTQSNE
-855 GGKMYKIRARDMRIP
+855 GGKMYKIRVRDMRIP

-883 GVMGLLAKAEDLP
+883 GVLGILAKAEDLP
-896 YTAEGMSPDV
+896 YTADGISPDV

-915 RMTVGMMMESICGK
+915 RMTVGMFMESICGK
-929 AASFRGKR
+929 AAALRGSQ

-948 DEVKKVMDT
+948 EEVKPVMDAAG
-957 HDFKYSGK
+957 FKYSGK

-972 TGKAFPVDVFIGVV
+972 TGKSFPVEVFIGVV

-1043 KDRLLDESDKSD
+1043 KDRLLDESDKAD

-1104 LNIAPRLLIKEKL
+1104 LNVAPRLLIKEKV

>member
-1 MVHPSNKRWPVI
+1 MVDPSTKRWPII
-13 QDILKREGIAKQH
+13 QDILKREGIARQH

-34 ERGLQSIIKEVD
+34 ERGLQSIINEVGQ
-46 KIDIE
+46 IDIE

-92 YSAPVMMEAS
+92 YCAPVMMEAS

-131 NNFSNQKLIEHGED
+131 NNFSSQKLIEHGED

-163 GLEDLSYNKIIVDR
+163 GLEDLSYNKIIVDQ
-177 ETLGGNIVFKAKV
+177 EKIGGNKVFKAKV

-221 IPVVTLMRALGLE
+221 IPVVILMRALGLE
-234 SDKEIAAVVSLVDEL
+234 SDKETAAAVSLVDQV

-258 KAGDVPT
+258 KASDVPT
-265 SKDAIV
+265 SKDSIV

-311 KAQFLGEAAC
+311 KAQFLGEATC

-331 TPDDKDHYGNKVIK
+331 EPDDKDHYGNKVIK

-381 VAAAIRPGIITDKLN
+381 VAAAIRPGIISDKLN

-471 ALSGIISVNVPS
+471 ALSGIISVNIPS
-483 EEIIEKLYDLGTV
+483 EEIIEKLFDLGTV
-496 HFFDAK
+496 HFLDAK
-502 DDLKKDGTRIFVDGR
+502 NDLKKDATRIFVDGR
-517 LIGYYKDGLE
+517 LIGYFKDGKQ
-527 LAESLRDLRRNS
+527 LAESLRELRRNS

-546 VSFHKSDENEDAT
+546 ISFHKSDIEGAT
-559 RRLYVNCNAGRV
+559 KRLYVNCNAGRV

-578 KDNKPLLTQDLLDKI
+578 KDNRSLLTQELIEKV

-598 SWTDL
+598 SWNDL
-603 LRMSV
+603 LRMGV

-622 TLDDK
+622 TLDEK
-627 DTKKYTHLEVFPP
+627 DTKNHTHLEVFPP

-685 RQHLMLYPQVP
+685 RQHLMLYPQTP
-696 AVNTKAMKLLGLE
+696 MVNTKAMKLLGLE
-709 DRPAGQNCVVA
+709 DRPAGQNCIVA

-727 NIEDAIVLSQASVDR
+727 NIEDAIVLSQPSVDR
-742 GLGRTFFFRIYDAE
+742 GLGRTFFFRVYDAE

-780 KGERAYRLLEE
+780 KGEKAYRLLEE
-791 DGVVASESPVKG
+791 DGVVASEATVKG

-855 GGKMYKIRARDMRIP
+855 GGKMYKIRARDMRTP

-883 GVMGLLAKAEDLP
+883 GILGILARAEDLP
-896 YTAEGMSPDV
+896 YTAEGISPDV

-929 AASFRGKR
+929 AGALRGKQ
-937 FDGSAFVGEKM
+937 FDGSAFVGEKI
-948 DEVKKVMDT
+948 DEVKPVMDAAG
-957 HDFKYSGK
+957 FKYSGK

-972 TGKAFPVDVFIGVV
+972 TGKSFPVEVFIGVV

-1043 KDRLLDESDKSD
+1043 KDRLLDESDKAD

-1104 LNIAPRLLIKEKL
+1104 LNIAPRLMIEEKV

>member
-1 MVHPSNKRWPVI
+1 LLHPANKRWPII
-13 QDILKREGIAKQH
+13 QDILKREGIARQH

-34 ERGLQSIIKEVD
+34 ERGLQSIINEVVQ
-46 KIDIE
+46 IEIE

-60 LGKVKLQQPR
+60 LGKVKLQRPR

-102 VIEDGKILESRF
+102 VVEDGKILESRF

-119 VPVMAKSNACIL
+119 IPVMVRSNACIL
-131 NNFSNQKLIEHGED
+131 HNFPSQKLIEHGED
-145 PNDPG
+145 PKDPG

-163 GLEDLSYNKIIVDR
+163 GLEDLSYNKIIVDK
-177 ETLGGNIVFKAKV
+177 ETVGGNAVFKAKV

-234 SDKEIAAVVSLVDEL
+234 SDKEIAAAVSLVDDI
-249 QDELEGSFE
+249 QDELEASFE
-258 KAGDVPT
+258 KTGDVPT
-265 SKDAIV
+265 AKDAIV

-311 KAQFLGEAAC
+311 KSQFLGEAAC
-321 KLLELKLGWI
+321 KLLELRLGWI
-331 TPDDKDHYGNKVIK
+331 YPDDKDHYGNKVIK

-381 VAAAIRPGIITDKLN
+381 VAAAIRPGIVSDKLN

-423 ISHLRRIQSPLSR
+423 ISHLRRVQSPLSR

-471 ALSGIISVNVPS
+471 ALSAIISVNVSS
-483 EEIIEKLYDLGTV
+483 EEIVEKLFDLGTV
-496 HFFDAK
+496 HFSDAR
-502 DDLKKDGTRIFVDGR
+502 DEIKKDSTRVFVDGR
-517 LIGYYKDGLE
+517 LIGYFKEGGK
-527 LAESLRDLRRNS
+527 LAESLRELRRDS
-539 KIHPHVG
+539 KIHPHIG
-546 VSFHKSDENEDAT
+546 ISFFHPEIEGAT
-559 RRLYVNCNAGRV
+559 KRLYVNCNAGRV

-578 KDNKPLLTQDLLDKI
+578 KENKSLLSSELLEKI

-598 SWTDL
+598 SWNDL
-603 LRMSV
+603 LRMGII
-608 LELIDA
+608 ELIDA
-614 NEEENCYV
+614 NEEENCYI
-622 TLDDK
+622 TFDEK
-627 DTKKYTHLEVFPP
+627 DTKKHTHLEIFP
-640 SILGAGASIIPYPEH
+640 SAILGAGASIIPYPEH

-685 RQHLMLYPQVP
+685 RQHFMLYPQTPIVT
-696 AVNTKAMKLLGLE
+696 TKAMNLLGLE
-709 DRPAGQNCVVA
+709 DRPSGQNCVVA

-727 NIEDAIVLSQASVDR
+727 NIEDAIVISKASVDR

-756 AKQYPGGMRDSFE
+756 AKQYPGGMRDKFE

-780 KGERAYRLLEE
+780 KGEKAYRLLED
-791 DGVVASESPVKG
+791 DGVVAAESTVLG

-816 MEEYREFESS
+816 MEEYREFEAT
-826 GPYRRDTSIGVRPSE
+826 GPYRRDTSIGMRPSE
-841 TGVIDTVVMTQSNE
+841 TGVVDTVVMTQSNE
-855 GGKMYKIRARDMRIP
+855 GGKMYKIRIRDMRIP

-883 GVMGLLAKAEDLP
+883 GVLGILAKNEDLP
-896 YTAEGMSPDV
+896 YTADGVTPDV

-915 RMTVGMMMESICGK
+915 RMTVGMFMESITGK
-929 AASFRGKR
+929 AAALRGR
-937 FDGSAFVGEKM
+937 QFDGSAFVGEKLDDVKEIM
-948 DEVKKVMDT
+948 DQT
-957 HDFKYSGK
+957 GFKYSGK

-972 TGKAFPVDVFIGVV
+972 TGKSFPVEVFIGVV

-1043 KDRLLDESDKSD
+1043 KDRLLDESDKAE
-1055 IFVCERCGLVA
+1055 IYVCERCGLTA

-1084 KVSSVSVAYAFKL
+1084 KVSSITVAYAFKL

-1104 LNIAPRLLIKEKL
+1104 LNIAPRLLIKEKI

>member
-1 MVHPSNKRWPVI
+1 LVHPSNKRWPVI

-92 YSAPVMMEAS
+92 YAAPVMMEAS

-131 NNFSNQKLIEHGED
+131 NNFSNLKLIDYGED

-265 SKDAIV
+265 AKDAVV

-948 DEVKKVMDT
+948 DEVKEVMDE
-957 HDFKYSGK
+957 HNFKYSGK

-972 TGKAFPVDVFIGVV
+972 TGKAFPVEVFIGVV

-1104 LNIAPRLLIKEKL
+1104 LNVAPRLLIKEKL

>member
-1 MVHPSNKRWPVI
+1 MTDSTDMRWGI
-13 QDILKREGIAKQH
+13 IHDILSKEGIARQH
-26 LNSFDEFL
+26 LTSFDEFL
-34 ERGLQSIIKEVD
+34 KKGLQQIIEEID
-46 KIDIE
+46 HIDIE

-60 LGKVKLQQPR
+60 LGRIQFKQPR
-70 MMELDGSITHITP
+70 MMELDGSVTHITP

-92 YSAPVMMEAS
+92 YVAPLMLEAN
-102 VIEDGKILESRF
+102 VIEDGKTLETRF
-114 VHIGD
+114 IHIGD
-119 VPVMAKSNACIL
+119 IPVMVKSDACIL
-131 NNFSNQKLIEHGED
+131 RNFSEQKLIDHAED
-145 PNDPG
+145 QYDPG

-163 GLEDLSYNKIIVDR
+163 GLEDLSYNKIIVDA
-177 ETLGGNIVFKAKV
+177 EKVGGKRVFKAKV
-190 YSSIVG
+190 YSSIIG
-196 YRAKLELVMKND
+196 YRAKLELVLKED

-221 IPVVTLMRALGLE
+221 IPIVTLMRALGLE
-234 SDKEIAAVVSLVDEL
+234 SDKEIASAISLNDTI
-249 QDELEGSFE
+249 QNELEGSFDKSE
-258 KAGDVPT
+258 IAT

-296 GLLPHLGKHPENRKE
+296 GLLPHLGKQPENRKE
-311 KAQFLGEAAC
+311 KTQFLGEAAC

-331 TPDDKDHYGNKVIK
+331 RPDDKDHYGNKVIK

-381 VAAAIRPGIITDKLN
+381 VSAAIRPGIISDKLN

-423 ISHLRRIQSPLSR
+423 ISHLRRVQSPLSR
-436 TQPNFEARDLHATHF
+436 TQPNFEARDLHSTHF

-471 ALSGIISVNVPS
+471 ALSAMISESVSS
-483 EEIIEKLYDLGTV
+483 EEIIEKLFEIGTS
-496 HFFDAK
+496 HFLEVK
-502 DDLKKDGTRIFVDGR
+502 DPVKKDGTRVFVDGK
-517 LIGYYKDGLE
+517 LIGYHKDGEKLSG
-527 LAESLRDLRRNS
+527 SLRELRRTS

-546 VSFHKSDENEDAT
+546 ISFDQPEQEGSTK
-559 RRLYVNCNAGRV
+559 RLYVNCNAGRV
-571 LRPLIII
+571 LRPVIIV
-578 KDNKPLLTQDLLDKI
+578 KDGKSALTQDLLEKI
-593 SKKLL
+593 LKNLL
-598 SWTDL
+598 HWNDL
-603 LRMSV
+603 IRMGV
-608 LELIDA
+608 IELIDA
-614 NEEENCYV
+614 NEEENCLI
-622 TLDDK
+622 TFDDK
-627 DTKKYTHLEVFPP
+627 NVKKYTHIEIFP
-640 SILGAGASIIPYPEH
+640 SAILGAGASIIPYPEH

-685 RQHLMLYPQVP
+685 RQHSMLYPQTPIV
-696 AVNTKAMKLLGLE
+696 TTRAMGLLGLE
-709 DRPAGQNCVVA
+709 KRPAGQNCVVA

-727 NIEDAIVLSQASVDR
+727 NIEDAIVLSKPAVER
-742 GLGRTFFFRIYDAE
+742 GLGRTFFYRIYE
-756 AKQYPGGMRDSFE
+756 SESKQYPGGMRDNFE
-769 IPNAEDNIRGY
+769 IPNADDNLRGY
-780 KGERAYRLLEE
+780 KGEKSYRLLED
-791 DGVVASESPVKG
+791 DGIIATESNVLG

-816 MEEYREFESS
+816 MEEYRDQSS
-826 GPYRRDTSIGVRPSE
+826 TGPYRRDTSIGVRPSE
-841 TGVIDTVVMTQSNE
+841 VGTVDTIVLTQSNE
-855 GGKMYKIRARDMRIP
+855 GGKMYKVRIRDMRLP

-883 GVMGLLAKAEDLP
+883 GGVGILAKAEDLP
-896 YTAEGMSPDV
+896 YTASGVSPDV

-915 RMTVGMMMESICGK
+915 RMTVGMMMESITGK
-929 AASFRGKR
+929 AAAMRGRKA
-937 FDGSAFVGEKM
+937 DASAFVGEKM
-948 DEVKKVMDT
+948 EDVKDVMEESG
-957 HDFKYSGK
+957 FKYSGK

-972 TGKAFPVDVFIGVV
+972 TGKQFPVEVFIGVV

-1032 CLIAYG
+1032 CIIAYG

-1043 KDRLLDESDKSD
+1043 KDRLLDESDKSE
-1055 IFVCERCGLVA
+1055 IYVCERCGLVA
-1066 YHDVK
+1066 YHDLK
-1071 QRKYVCRVCGDKA
+1071 QRRYYCRVCGDKG

-1097 LLQEMQS
+1097 LLQEMSS
-1104 LNIAPRLLIKEKL
+1104 LNVAPRLLVKERI

>member
-1 MVHPSNKRWPVI
+1 MVSAQNRRWPII
-13 QDILKREGIAKQH
+13 QDVLRLNGIAKQH
-26 LNSFDEFL
+26 LNSFDEFIDK
-34 ERGLQSIIKEVD
+34 GLQGT
-46 KIDIE
+46 IDEMGQIEIE
-51 NAEYPYKIQ
+51 NTEYPYKIQ
-60 LGKVKLQQPR
+60 LGKAKMKRPR
-70 MMELDGSITHITP
+70 MMELDGSITNVTP

-92 YSAPVMMEAS
+92 YVAPVMVEAS
-102 VIEDGKILESRF
+102 VVEDGKLLESRH
-114 VHIGD
+114 VHVGD
-119 VPVMAKSNACIL
+119 IPVMVKSQSCVLHNLSAEEL
-131 NNFSNQKLIEHGED
+131 VAQGED

-163 GLEDLSYNKIIVDR
+163 GLEDLSYSKIMVDK
-177 ETLGGNIVFKAKV
+177 EIAAGNPVYKAKI
-190 YSSIVG
+190 YSSVVG

-208 GLIVARIPGSPVD
+208 GLIVAKIPSAPVD

-234 SDKEIAAVVSLVDEL
+234 SDMDIAGAVSLVENI
-249 QDELEGSFE
+249 QNGLESSFE
-258 KAGDVPT
+258 KTTNVQS

-271 YISKRIAPGMLEEFQ
+271 YISKRFAPGMQEEYQ
-286 IKRAETLLDW
+286 IKRAEITMDW
-296 GLLPHLGKHPENRKE
+296 SLLPHLGKHPENRKE
-311 KAQFLGEAAC
+311 KAQFLGEATC
-321 KLLELKLGWI
+321 KLLELKLGWVS
-331 TPDDKDHYGNKVIK
+331 PDDKDHYGNKIIK

-350 LADLFRTAFRNLVR
+350 LEELFRGAFKNLTR

-369 LERSGQKRGINA
+369 LERSGQKRGTNA
-381 VAAAIRPGIITDKLN
+381 VAAAIRPGIVSDKLN

-471 ALSGIISVNVPS
+471 ALSAIISVSVPA
-483 EEIIEKLYDLGTV
+483 EEIIEKLYDMGIVTFV
-496 HFFDAK
+496 EADEN
-502 DDLKKDGTRIFVDGR
+502 LKRNGTRIFVDGK
-517 LIGYYKDGLE
+517 LVGYYLDGERLTDD
-527 LAESLRDLRRNS
+527 LRSLRRTS
-539 KIHPHVG
+539 KIPPHVG
-546 VSFHKSDENEDAT
+546 VALQNPEAEGAT

-571 LRPLIII
+571 LRPVIIVRG
-578 KDNKPLLTQDLLDKI
+578 NKPLVTNEILKRVSSQT
-593 SKKLL
+593 L

-603 LRMSV
+603 LKMGI

-614 NEEENCYV
+614 NEEENCYIAI
-622 TLDDK
+622 DSDRI
-627 DTKKYTHLEVFPP
+627 DGHTHLEIFTPA
-640 SILGAGASIIPYPEH
+640 ILGAGASIIPYPEH

-685 RQHLMLYPQVP
+685 RQHFMLYPQTPIVT
-696 AVNTKAMKLLGLE
+696 TKAMNLLGLE

-727 NIEDAIVLSQASVDR
+727 NIEDAIVLSRASVDR
-742 GLGRTFFFRIYDAE
+742 GLARTFFYRIYDAE

-780 KGERAYRLLEE
+780 KGERAYRQLED
-791 DGVVASESPVKG
+791 DGIIASEATVEGS
-803 GDILIGKTSPPRF
+803 DILIGKTSPPRF
-816 MEEYREFESS
+816 MEEYREFEIGS
-826 GPYRRDTSIGVRPSE
+826 GPSRRDTSIGVRPSE
-841 TGVIDTVVMTQSNE
+841 VGVVDTVVMTQSSE
-855 GGKMYKIRARDMRIP
+855 GGKMYKIRVRDMRVP

-883 GVMGLLAKAEDLP
+883 GVLGILAENEDLP
-896 YTAEGMSPDV
+896 YTKDGISPDV

-915 RMTVGMMMESICGK
+915 RMTVGMFMESVTGK
-929 AASFRGKR
+929 AAALRGRK

-948 DEVKKVMDT
+948 DEVRKTMAEYG
-957 HDFKYSGK
+957 FEYSGK
-965 EIMYDGR
+965 EVMYDGR
-972 TGKAFPVDVFIGVV
+972 TGKEFPVEVFIGVV

-1043 KDRLLDESDKSD
+1043 KDRLLDESDRAE

-1066 YHDVK
+1066 YHDIK
-1071 QRKYVCRVCGDKA
+1071 QRRYVCRICGDKA
-1084 KVSSVSVAYAFKL
+1084 KVSSISAAYAFKL

-1104 LNIAPRLLIKEKL
+1104 LNVAPRLLIKEKV

>member
-1 MVHPSNKRWPVI
+1 MVDPSTKRWPVI
-13 QDILKREGIAKQH
+13 QDILKREGIARQH

-34 ERGLQSIIKEVD
+34 ERGLQSIIDEVGQ
-46 KIDIE
+46 IDIE

-131 NNFSNQKLIEHGED
+131 NNFSTQKLIEHGED
-145 PNDPG
+145 PSDPG

-177 ETLGGNIVFKAKV
+177 ETVGGNIVFKAKV

-221 IPVVTLMRALGLE
+221 IPAVTLMRALGLE
-234 SDKEIAAVVSLVDEL
+234 SDREIASVVSLVDDI

-321 KLLELKLGWI
+321 KLLELKLAWI

-471 ALSGIISVNVPS
+471 ALSGIISVNVTS

-502 DDLKKDGTRIFVDGR
+502 EDLKKDGTRIFVDGR
-517 LIGYYKDGLE
+517 LIGYYKDGAE
-527 LAESLRDLRRNS
+527 LAESIRELRRNS

-546 VSFHKSDENEDAT
+546 VSFHKSDIEGST

-578 KDNKPLLTQDLLDKI
+578 KDNKSLLTSELLDKI

-603 LRMSV
+603 LRMGI
-608 LELIDA
+608 LEVIDA

-622 TLDDK
+622 TLDEK
-627 DTKKYTHLEVFPP
+627 DTKKHTHLEVFPP
-640 SILGAGASIIPYPEH
+640 AILGAGASIIPYPEH

-696 AVNTKAMKLLGLE
+696 IVNTKAMNLLGLE

-727 NIEDAIVLSQASVDR
+727 NIEDAIVLSKSSVDR

-780 KGERAYRLLEE
+780 KGERAYRLLED
-791 DGVVASESPVKG
+791 DGVVAAESPVKG

-841 TGVIDTVVMTQSNE
+841 AGVIDTIVMTQSNE

-883 GVMGLLAKAEDLP
+883 GVLGMLAKAEDLP

-915 RMTVGMMMESICGK
+915 RMTVGMMMESVCGK
-929 AASFRGKR
+929 AAAFRGKR

-948 DEVKKVMDT
+948 DEVKEVMDA
-957 HDFKYSGK
+957 HNFKYSGK
-965 EIMYDGR
+965 ETMYDGR
-972 TGKAFPVDVFIGVV
+972 TGKPFPVEVFIGVV

-1104 LNIAPRLLIKEKL
+1104 LNVAPRLLIKEKI

>member
-1 MVHPSNKRWPVI
+1 MADPANRRWPI
-13 QDILKREGIAKQH
+13 IEDILRKEGIARQH
-26 LNSFDEFL
+26 LNSFNEFL
-34 ERGLQSIIKEVD
+34 DRGMQEIVDEVGQS
-46 KIDIE
+46 DIE
-51 NAEYPYKIQ
+51 NPDYPYKVKF
-60 LGKVKLQQPR
+60 GKIRVFEPR

-92 YSAPVMMEAS
+92 YAAPVKVETS
-102 VIEDGKILESRF
+102 VIEDGKVLETRF
-114 VHIGD
+114 IHIGD
-119 VPVMAKSNACIL
+119 IPVMVKSSACKL
-131 NNFSNQKLIEHGED
+131 NNLKRAGLVEHSED
-145 PNDPG
+145 PHDPG

-177 ETLGGNIVFKAKV
+177 EMVTGNLVYKAKV
-190 YSSIVG
+190 YSATVG

-208 GLIVARIPGSPVD
+208 GLIVAKIPSSPVD
-221 IPVVTLMRALGLE
+221 IPVVTLMRALGIE
-234 SDKEIAAVVSLVDEL
+234 SDKDIASSVSLNEDV
-249 QDELEGSFE
+249 QDQLESSFE
-258 KAGDVPT
+258 KAGESPT

-296 GLLPHLGKHPENRKE
+296 SLLPHLGRLHENRRE
-311 KAQFLGEAAC
+311 KAQFLGEASA

-331 TPDDKDHYGNKVIK
+331 DPDDKDHYGNKVIK

-350 LADLFRTAFRNLVR
+350 LAELFRLAFRNLER

-369 LERSGQKRGINA
+369 LTKSGQKRGINA
-381 VAAAIRPGIITDKLN
+381 VAAAMRPGIVTDKLN

-471 ALSGIISVNVPS
+471 ALSAVISVRVNAA
-483 EEIIEKLYDLGTV
+483 EIIERLYE
-496 HFFDAK
+496 
-502 DDLKKDGTRIFVDGR
+502 LKARPSAEADEGLRRSGTRVFVDGKFV
-517 LIGYYKDGLE
+517 GYHPDGADL
-527 LAESLRDLRRNS
+527 SSQLRELRRS
-539 KIHPHVG
+539 SHIHAHVG
-546 VSFHKSDENEDAT
+546 VALHKPPHEGAT
-559 RRLYVNCNAGRV
+559 ARLYVNCHAGRV

-578 KDNKPLLTQDLLDKI
+578 REGRALLTREHLEKI
-593 SKKLL
+593 TKRLS

-603 LRMSV
+603 VSAGIV
-608 LELIDA
+608 ELVDA
-614 NEEENCYV
+614 NEEENCV
-622 TLDDK
+622 ITLDDRH
-627 DTKKYTHLEVFPP
+627 TRRHTHLEIFPP
-640 SILGAGASIIPYPEH
+640 AILGAGASIIPYPEH

-685 RQHLMLYPQVP
+685 RQHFMLYPQTP
-696 AVNTKAMKLLGLE
+696 IVNTKAMNLLGLE
-709 DRPAGQNCVVA
+709 DRPAGQNCIVA

-727 NIEDAIVLSQASVDR
+727 NIEDAIVLSKASVDR
-742 GLGRTFFFRIYDAE
+742 GLARTFFYRIYDAE
-756 AKQYPGGMRDSFE
+756 AKQYPGGTSDKFE
-769 IPNAEDNIRGY
+769 LPDPDDNIRGY
-780 KGERAYRLLEE
+780 KSERSYRLLEE
-791 DGVVASESPVKG
+791 DGVISSEATVAG
-803 GDILIGKTSPPRF
+803 GDVLIGKTSPPRF
-816 MEEYREFESS
+816 LEEFREYDQA
-826 GPYRRDTSIGVRPSE
+826 GPYRRDTSTSVRPSE
-841 TGVIDTVVMTQSNE
+841 TGLVDTVVMTQSSE
-855 GGKMYKIRARDMRIP
+855 GGKMYKIRVRDMRVP

-877 SRHGQK
+877 ARHGQK
-883 GVMGLLAKAEDLP
+883 GVLGILAKNEDLP
-896 YTAEGMSPDV
+896 YTAEGVTPDI

-915 RMTVGMMMESICGK
+915 RMTVGMFMESITGK
-929 AASFRGKR
+929 AAALRGSQ

-948 DEVKKVMDT
+948 GEVRDAMDAAG
-957 HDFKYSGK
+957 FKYSGK
-965 EIMYDGR
+965 EVMYDGR
-972 TGKAFPVDVFIGVV
+972 TGRPFPVEVFIGVV

-993 MVADK
+993 MVSDK

-1043 KDRLLDESDKSD
+1043 KDRLLDESDRSD
-1055 IFVCERCGLVA
+1055 IFVCERCGLIA
-1066 YHDVK
+1066 YHDLK

-1104 LNIAPRLLIKEKL
+1104 LNVAPRLLIRERV